1 MSSESK
7 GTKVLIFKHPE
18 FPAEIRTV
26 TIDGE
31 PYFVGVDIARALGYA
46 AYRDAVANH
55 VDDDDRLCRPV
66 IDAGQSRMM
75 TLVNESG
82 LYSLIFGSRLEKAK
96 EFKHW
101 VTSEV
106 LPEIRKT
113 GHYNYTC
120 SYQIDDP
127 IERARA
133 WIKEQEEKRL
143 LESQNQVL
151 VAENEEMKPKAR
163 IYDNL
168 IDSRLLVN
176 FRDAAKEIGI
186 SQTQFTGWLKE
197 NGFVYANSKG
207 ELRPREPYMES
218 GFFQMKPYTN
228 PYNGFASSRTFLTPT
243 GLSTFKLMIEDSG
256 HTRWTMKKHGGR
268 NGRQRHQYDGGNV

>member
-1 MSSESK
+1 MKHDRITSGGIQTVSIIPESDLYR
-7 GTKVLIFKHPE
+7 LIMKSKLPS
-18 FPAEIRTV
+18 AEKFA
-26 TIDGE
+26 D
-31 PYFVGVDIARALGYA
+31 
-46 AYRDAVANH
+46 
-55 VDDDDRLCRPV
+55 
-66 IDAGQSRMM
+66 
-75 TLVNESG
+75 
-82 LYSLIFGSRLEKAK
+82 
-96 EFKHW
+96 W
-101 VTSEV
+101 VFEEV
-106 LPEIRKT
+106 LPAIRKT
-113 GHYNYTC
+113 GKYDLIE
-120 SYQIDDP
+120 SYKIDDP

-151 VAENEEMKPKAR
+151 AAENEEMRPKAR

-207 ELRPREPYMES
+207 ELRPREAYMES

-228 PYNGFASSRTFLTPT
+228 PYNGFTSSRAFLTPT

-256 HTRWTMKKHGGR
+256 HTRWTLKKHGGR
-268 NGRQRHQYDGGNV
+268 NGRKMQ